1 MSTMAS
7 KRVVRPPWSARVP
20 LDPPCRR
27 RPTGPKG
34 ASAADQWGRPTR
46 GSALIAVLWLVAAL
60 SAIAFTVAS
69 TVRSEIGRVSNATD
83 GLKAYYL
90 ATGAIERA
98 LLYLQW
104 APAYRNPD
112 GSSRYYNGGPVMRLE
127 FPTGRAVVEMI
138 PETSKLD
145 VNMAPPEDLYALGV
159 ALGAAPERAR
169 EIALGIVD
177 WRTPQLDSSAGLS
190 LPGTS
195 SFGSRHASFQEIEE
209 LLSVRGMT
217 PELFYGTYE
226 RDPQGGLVRHRGFG
240 DCLSVFGSPGPVDV
254 NTADPAV
261 LAAVGAPPDVIST
274 ILRLRQQAPILSL
287 EQLTAITDGVPGTER
302 LTIRTSSIFTMRA
315 TAQNRLADGTL
326 SDARRSVA
334 ALLKVLDRSKF
345 NEPYH
350 ILRWYD
356 NVWVE

>member
-1 MSTMAS
+1 MAS
-7 KRVVRPPWSARVP
+7 KRVGWTPWSARVP

-27 RPTGPKG
+27 RPTRPTG
-34 ASAADQWGRPTR
+34 ASAADPGVRPTR

-69 TVRSEIGRVSNATD
+69 SVRSEVGRVSNATD

-90 ATGAIERA
+90 ATGAMERA
-98 LLYLQW
+98 LLYVQW
-104 APAYRNPD
+104 GAAYRNPD
-112 GSSRYYNGGPVMRLE
+112 GTSRYWDGGPVMRLE
-127 FPTGRAVVEMI
+127 FPTGRAIVELI
-138 PETSKLD
+138 PETSKLN
-145 VNMAPPEDLYALGV
+145 VNLAPPEELYTLLL
-159 ALGAAPERAR
+159 ALGADPLRAR
-169 EIALGIVD
+169 DIALAIVD
-177 WRTPQLDSSAGLS
+177 WRTPQLEPSEGLS
-190 LPGTS
+190 VPGTS

-226 RDPQGGLVRHRGFG
+226 RAPQGGLVRRRGLG
-240 DCLSVFGSPGPVDV
+240 DCLSVYGSGSVDV

-261 LAAVGAPPDVIST
+261 LAAVGTPVDVIDT
-274 ILRLRQQAPILSL
+274 ILRLRQMGPILHP
-287 EQLTAITDGVPGTER
+287 EQLAAITQGMPGTER
-302 LTIRTSSIFTMRA
+302 LTLGTSPILTLRA

-326 SDARRSVA
+326 SDTRRSVA
-334 ALLKVLDRSKF
+334 ALVKLLDRSKF

-356 NVWVE
+356 NVWVQ